1 MTVTAASSALGES
14 CMWWEEG
21 QDIAA
26 PEAPPK
32 TLPLGNRPFANQV
45 GLKAGKH
52 TEEKIVST
60 VVEK

>member
-1 MTVTAASSALGES
+1 
-14 CMWWEEG
+14 MWWEEG